1 MRVVRNLLLI
11 ALALLIQTSWA
22 HSVRILDI
30 GPDLVI
36 IVLVYL
42 GLRGGQIEGTLY
54 GFASGFL
61 LDVYS
66 PETMGVNALANSVV
80 GFFIGNFRTGVSV
93 EDFRVQALLLFVA
106 VVMHDLIYFLFAN
119 ILLNPDAI
127 PWLIFRF
134 GFGTA
139 FYTAV
144 VGVAISLVLSIRFNK
159 GIYLDARRLY
169 G

>member
-1 MRVVRNLLLI
+1 M
-11 ALALLIQTSWA
+11 LIQTSWA
-22 HSVRILDI
+22 YWVRILDI

-42 GLRGGQIEGTLY
+42 ALSGGQTEGTVY

-61 LDVYS
+61 LDVYN
-66 PETMGVNALANSVV
+66 PETMGVNALANSLV
-80 GFFIGNFRTGVSV
+80 GFSVGHFRTGISV
-93 EDFRVQALLLFVA
+93 EDFRVQALLLFLA
-106 VVMHDLIYFLFAN
+106 VMLHDLIYFLFAN
-119 ILLNPDAI
+119 FLSKPDAI
-127 PWLIFRF
+127 LGLIFRF

-139 FYTAV
+139 LYTAV
-144 VGVAISLVLSIRFNK
+144 VGVGISLVLSIRFNR

>member
-22 HSVRILDI
+22 HSVRILDV

-42 GLRGGQIEGTLY
+42 GLRGGRIEGTLY

-80 GFFIGNFRTGVSV
+80 GFSIGHFRTGVSF
-93 EDFRVQALLLFVA
+93 EDLRVQALLLFVA
-106 VVMHDLIYFLFAN
+106 VVLHDLIYFLFAN
-119 ILLNPDAI
+119 ILSNPDAI

-139 FYTAV
+139 LYTAV